1 MILYILN
8 NACLYERQKCEV
20 LHVKAN
26 DDESSL
32 HENYTLMPQGVNKN
46 GL

>member
-1 MILYILN
+1 MPFTN
-8 NACLYERQKCEV
+8 KNTMRQKCED

-32 HENYTLMPQGVNKN
+32 HERKLNAAKV
-46 GL
+46 

>member
-1 MILYILN
+1 MPLR
-8 NACLYERQKCEV
+8 ERQKCEV
-20 LHVKAN
+20 LHVKGN

-32 HENYTLMPQGVNKN
+32 HENYTLLPQGVNKN